1 MPIHNFTPDQA
12 LLAGLRRRHPGWLER
27 LFDGV
32 EENSPMHGMI
42 AASVASEQ
50 CRRLAAEGLTRMHV
64 YALNRA
70 ELPLAIRHLLGA
82 PTVRGRRLSGMTRFP

>member
-1 MPIHNFTPDQA
+1 
-12 LLAGLRRRHPGWLER
+12 
-27 LFDGV
+27 
-32 EENSPMHGMI
+32 MI

-70 ELPLAIRHLLGA
+70 ELPLAIRHLLAA
-82 PTVRGRRLSGMTRFP
+82 PAVPAAAAA

>member
-1 MPIHNFTPDQA
+1 
-12 LLAGLRRRHPGWLER
+12 
-27 LFDGV
+27 
-32 EENSPMHGMI
+32 MHGMI

-70 ELPLAIRHLLGA
+70 ELPLAIRHLLA
-82 PTVRGRRLSGMTRFP
+82 AHEMPAAA